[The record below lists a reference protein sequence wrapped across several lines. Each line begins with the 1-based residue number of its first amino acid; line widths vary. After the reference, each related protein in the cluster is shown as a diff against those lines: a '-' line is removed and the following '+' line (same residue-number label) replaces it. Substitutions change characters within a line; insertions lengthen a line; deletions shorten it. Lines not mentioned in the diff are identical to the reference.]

1 MTGTLSWSSRDW
13 RSAETRRIL
22 VAQQVLCHVLGGT
35 MKLLHPFMPFITEEI
50 WQKLPHEGDSI
61 MISAYPSEMP
71 ELLFAEEETCMERLI
86 AAIQAIRNRRA
97 EMNVPPSRKAKVYI
111 QTEDM
116 ETFSEKSAVFFIKLA
131 SASEVE
137 VCRAYKGELSKAVQ
151 IVTDKAHIFIPLAD
165 MIDLDKERQRLEKE
179 RTSAEAEIERV
190 KNKLSNENFVS
201 RAPEA
206 VVNAERVKLAKYED
220 KLTGIEQALAHLG
233 TADEV

>member
-1 MTGTLSWSSRDW
+1 M
-13 RSAETRRIL
+13 
-22 VAQQVLCHVLGGT
+22 
-35 MKLLHPFMPFITEEI
+35 
-50 WQKLPHEGDSI
+50 
-61 MISAYPSEMP
+61 
-71 ELLFAEEETCMERLI
+71 
-86 AAIQAIRNRRA
+86 
-97 EMNVPPSRKAKVYI
+97 
-111 QTEDM
+111 
-116 ETFSEKSAVFFIKLA
+116 
-131 SASEVE
+131 E